1 VKQPPPQPSGSP
13 DLFEHAPLPVAALD
27 DRGRLACLRLI
38 RSENI
43 GPVTFRQLINQFGGA
58 QAAIDAIPELAR
70 RAGSTRAVRLCSIDF
85 AEAELEA
92 AARAGSQPLF
102 TIEPGYPAAL
112 AHVDV
117 PPPLLYVKGQ
127 LELLGQPMIAM
138 VGSRQASA
146 AGTKLTRM
154 IATDLGRAG
163 FVIASGF
170 ARGIDAAA
178 HHAGLATGTVAV
190 MAGGIEVIYPPE
202 NKDLYAAIAEAGCLI
217 TEQPPGYEPRAK
229 DFPRRNRIISGV
241 SLGVV
246 VVEAAMR
253 SGTLITARY
262 AAEQGREVFAVPGNP
277 LDPRAEGTNQ
287 LLKNGA
293 TLVTSADDIITAVG
307 PITGQR
313 PLRVAPTLA
322 EAAAEF
328 HAVAPK
334 RPTADI
340 VDEGRGRVLAAL
352 GPHPIDI
359 DELTRSTGLSSRV
372 VQMALMELDLAGRI
386 ERHGSQLV
394 SLRTTVD

>member
-1 VKQPPPQPSGSP
+1 M
-13 DLFEHAPLPVAALD
+13 FEHAPLPIAPLD
-27 DRGRLACLRLI
+27 DNGRLACLRLI
-38 RSENI
+38 RSDNI

-58 QAAIDAIPELAR
+58 QAAIDAIPDLAR
-70 RAGSTRAVRLCSIDF
+70 RAGSSRSVRLCSLAE

-92 AARAGSQPLF
+92 ATRTGARPLF
-102 TIEPGYPAAL
+102 TIEPGYPSAL

-117 PPPLLYVKGQ
+117 PPPMLYVKGRI
-127 LELLGQPMIAM
+127 ELLDRPMIAI

-154 IATDLGRAG
+154 IASDLGKAG

-178 HHAGLATGTVAV
+178 HHAALEWGTVAV
-190 MAGGIEVIYPPE
+190 MAGGCDVIYPPE
-202 NKDLYAAIAEAGCLI
+202 HRDLYAAIAHTGCLI
-217 TEQPPGYEPRAK
+217 TEQPPGHEPRAK

-253 SGTLITARY
+253 SGTLITANY
-262 AAEQGREVFAVPGNP
+262 AGEQGREVFAVPGNP

-293 TLVTSADDIITAVG
+293 TLVTSSEDIISALG
-307 PITGQR
+307 PVTGHRPLKIVSSLAEASAQFQAGIPQR
-313 PLRVAPTLA
+313 PLTTNDSDLD
-322 EAAAEF
+322 
-328 HAVAPK
+328 AV
-334 RPTADI
+334 
-340 VDEGRGRVLAAL
+340 VAAL

-359 DELTRSTGLSSRV
+359 DEVSRATRLPSRV
-372 VQMALMELDLAGRI
+372 VAMALMELDLAGRI

-394 SLRTTVD
+394 SLRTTAE